1 MYKRMPFIKC
11 PRCRCMRDE
20 TEYDVYKGTRRKTCL
35 KCKEITKK
43 QREKAKKN
51 EQVTTVETNN
61 DKDPTRYI
69 THQKVFR
76 KLNNE
81 FLERAGKSVHIYE
94 MKYAFVDIRD
104 HRIHSDKDFN
114 FTNY

>member
-20 TEYDVYKGTRRKTCL
+20 TEYDVYKGIRRKTCL

-43 QREKAKKN
+43 QREKANKKEPN
-51 EQVTTVETNN
+51 IIQETTDDNPM
-61 DKDPTRYI
+61 KFIR
-69 THQKVFR
+69 HQQFFK
-76 KLNNE
+76 KLNVE
-81 FLERAGKSVHIYE
+81 FIQRAAKPRHIYN
-94 MKYAFVDIRD
+94 MKHAFVDIRD
-104 HRIHSDKDFN
+104 HRIYSDRDFS